1 MVLAMAYQTQQMLCI
16 ALCHK
21 SSAAAQGLVQLPW
34 YPSSTASRPQG
45 PAHAGA
51 WHIVSGDIKTALCV
65 NTMQHRPWR
74 LHCLLTDY
82 QVTRDLECSIPM
94 SSVLRLVNVN
104 SELSHASQLHVQ
116 KSLHAVLEG
125 NTLMLMSLA

>member
-1 MVLAMAYQTQQMLCI
+1 
-16 ALCHK
+16 
-21 SSAAAQGLVQLPW
+21 
-34 YPSSTASRPQG
+34 
-45 PAHAGA
+45 
-51 WHIVSGDIKTALCV
+51 
-65 NTMQHRPWR
+65 MQHRPWR